1 MPSLII
7 LIPLLGLI
15 ILNLPIGNFMRRSA
29 FWFAAV
35 LFSAQTL
42 LAVFH
47 NSTAWAVNLAS
58 VDAFFKVGFL
68 IDHFTLIM
76 FICIG
81 LVSFS
86 SLILAKHTITDEGE
100 LFRFINLLIIA
111 SVGMSGI
118 VMVKDIFSLYIFLEI
133 TAIASFILIAFKKD
147 VHGLEGAFKY
157 LVLSA
162 VATVLML
169 TSIALFIFIS
179 GDTSFSAISASLQG
193 GNRLIAMLAIG
204 IFICGLFIKG
214 GIVPFH
220 GWLPDAYMAAPAPT
234 SVLLA
239 GIITKA
245 AGIYTLIRISSAIFD
260 FIEPVKAILMLAGTV
275 SILFGAFAALAQN
288 DFKRMLAYSSISQ
301 IGYIVLGAGTGT
313 VLGLAGAAFHL
324 FNHSVFKSLLFVN
337 SAAVEKELKT
347 NDMNRMGG
355 LSYKMP
361 ITSATSM
368 VGFLSTCGIPPLSG
382 FWSKLL
388 ILIALW
394 QSGHYAYAAIAILAS
409 VLTLAYFLM
418 MQRKV
423 FFGKLANGL
432 ENVRERGAGVMFVSI
447 LLACITIGV
456 GIFFPVILNNYI
468 LPIKEIFIK

>member
-7 LIPLLGLI
+7 LVPLLGLI
-15 ILNLPIGNFMRRSA
+15 ILNMPIGNFMRRGA
-29 FWFAAV
+29 FWFAIA
-35 LFSAQTL
+35 LFSAQVL

-47 NSTAWAVNLAS
+47 HSLAWTGKLPP
-58 VDAFFKVGFL
+58 VDALFKVGFT
-68 IDHFTLIM
+68 IDHLTFIM

-86 SLILAKHTITDEGE
+86 SLLVARHAMGDEGE
-100 LFRFINLLIIA
+100 LFKFINLLIIA

-133 TAIASFILIAFKKD
+133 TSIASFILIAFRKD
-147 VHGLEGAFKY
+147 VYGLEGAFKY

-162 VATVLML
+162 VATILML
-169 TSIALFIFIS
+169 TSIALFILVS
-179 GDTSFSAISASLQG
+179 GDTSFSTIGASLQS
-193 GNRLIAMLAIG
+193 GNRVIVMLAIG

-214 GIVPFH
+214 GVVPFH
-220 GWLPDAYMAAPAPT
+220 GWLPDAYMSAPAPV
-234 SVLLA
+234 SILLA

-245 AGIYTLIRISSAIFD
+245 AGIYTLIRITSAVFG

-275 SILFGAFAALAQN
+275 SILFGAFAALGQN

-313 VLGLAGAAFHL
+313 ALGIAGAVFHL

-337 SAAVEKELKT
+337 ASAVEKELKT

-355 LSYKMP
+355 LSYRMP

-394 QSGHYAYAAIAILAS
+394 QTGHFAYATIAVLAS

-423 FFGKLANGL
+423 FFGKLALGL
-432 ENVRERGAGVMFVSI
+432 ENVKERGAGIMFVSI
-447 LLACITIGV
+447 ALAFITIGA
-456 GIFFPVILNNYI
+456 GIFFPVIYNNFL
-468 LPIKEIFIK
+468 LPIKEILVK

>member
-15 ILNLPIGNFMRRSA
+15 VLNLPIGNFLRRGA
-29 FWFAAV
+29 FWFAIAI
-35 LFSAQTL
+35 FSAQVL

-47 NSTAWAVNLAS
+47 HSLAWTGKLPP
-58 VDAFFKVGFL
+58 VDALFKVGFT
-68 IDHFTLIM
+68 IDHLTFIM

-86 SLILAKHTITDEGE
+86 SLLVARHAMGDEGE
-100 LFRFINLLIIA
+100 LFKFINLLIIA

-133 TAIASFILIAFKKD
+133 TSIASFILIAFKKD
-147 VHGLEGAFKY
+147 VYGLEGAFKY

-162 VATVLML
+162 VATILML
-169 TSIALFIFIS
+169 TSIALFILVS
-179 GDTSFSAISASLQG
+179 GDTSFSTISASLQS
-193 GNRLIAMLAIG
+193 GNRVIVMLGIG

-214 GIVPFH
+214 GVVPFH
-220 GWLPDAYMAAPAPT
+220 GWLPDAYMAAPAPV
-234 SVLLA
+234 SILLA

-245 AGIYTLIRISSAIFD
+245 AGIYTLIRITSSVFG

-275 SILFGAFAALAQN
+275 SILFGAFAALGQN

-301 IGYIVLGAGTGT
+301 IGYIVLGVGTGT
-313 VLGLAGAAFHL
+313 ALGLAGAVFHL

-337 SAAVEKELKT
+337 ASAVEKELKT

-355 LSYKMP
+355 LSYRMP

-394 QSGHYAYAAIAILAS
+394 QAGHFAYATIAVLAS

-423 FFGKLANGL
+423 FFGKLALGL
-432 ENVRERGAGVMFVSI
+432 ENVKERGAGIMFVSI
-447 LLACITIGV
+447 ALAFITIGA
-456 GIFFPVILNNYI
+456 GIFFPVIYNNFL
-468 LPIKEIFIK
+468 LPIKEILVK